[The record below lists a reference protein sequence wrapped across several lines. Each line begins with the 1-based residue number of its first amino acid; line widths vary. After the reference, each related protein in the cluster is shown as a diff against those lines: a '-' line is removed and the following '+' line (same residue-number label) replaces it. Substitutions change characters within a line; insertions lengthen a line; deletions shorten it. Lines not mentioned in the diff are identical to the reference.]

1 VQRNVLCDAEYPF
14 DLTENWNMKSAML
27 ILAAAVLAAA
37 VGCDNKPSK
46 PDEKK
51 GGVEVNAPGV
61 KVETGNKAEGG
72 GVEVETPGAK
82 VDVNKKPEEK

>member
-1 VQRNVLCDAEYPF
+1 VQRNVLCNVQYSCKLMEI
-14 DLTENWNMKSAML
+14 LNMKSAML
-27 ILAAAVLAAA
+27 TLATVVLAAA
-37 VGCDNKPSK
+37 VGCENKPST
-46 PDEKK
+46 PDGKK

-61 KVETGNKAEGG
+61 KVETGSKAEGG